1 MVLNVIAIVLIVAG
15 LFFFIVG
22 VLGILRLPDFYSR
35 QHAAGK
41 CDSLAS
47 VLIFMGIAVYVLND
61 FNLANVLVA
70 LKIMLIA
77 AFVFIASPTATHALT
92 ESALIIGVKPW
103 SKEGR
108 KDS

>member
-47 VLIFMGIAVYVLND
+47 VLVFAGIAVYVLND